1 MNRGIVY
8 IAGAGCGDYDLMT
21 VKLEKLLKTAD
32 CIVYDRLI
40 NENML
45 NLARKDAELIYL
57 GKENTEGG
65 LIQDAINM
73 VLVEKAKEGKK
84 VLRLKGGH
92 PFVFGRGGEEALALE
107 EEGLDF
113 EIVPGITSSI
123 SVPAYAGIPVSH
135 RGINTSFHI
144 FTGHTKK
151 DGSWIDFETVSK
163 LDGTLVF
170 LMGVKNLSQIVQ
182 GLVGNGKS
190 VETPIAIIESGSTT
204 KQRTITGVLNNIVE
218 ISEEKKVV
226 PPAVIVVGEVVSLRE
241 KLKWFEK
248 KRLFGKNILV
258 TRNVEQAGNFS
269 EKIRELGGE
278 SFELPFIDIVYRE
291 FVFPDLSE
299 YSAVLFNSANAVR
312 GFFRK
317 LDDARKLGNV
327 KVGAVGIK
335 THEELVK
342 NRIIPDFIPEEY
354 RVDILAKKSAA
365 YTREGDKVLIV
376 TSDISPVQEDIY
388 SQEYSRK
395 FEKLVAYETKKIKRE
410 KSEVERYLKETDIVS
425 FLSSSTFE
433 AFWESIE
440 EDKSLLEGKII
451 ASIGPMTSRT
461 IREAGVQVDIEAREY
476 TVNGIIEEL
485 KKM

>member
-1 MNRGIVY
+1 MSRGTVY

-21 VKLEKLLKTAD
+21 LKLEKLLKTAD

-45 NLARKDAELIYL
+45 NLAKKNAELIYL

-65 LIQDAINM
+65 LLQENINR

-113 EIVPGITSSI
+113 EIIPGITSPI
-123 SVPAYAGIPVSH
+123 SVPAYAGIPVSY

-151 DGSWIDFETVSK
+151 GGGWIDFETVSK
-163 LDGTLVF
+163 LKGTLVF
-170 LMGVKNLSQIVQ
+170 LMGVKNLPQIVQ
-182 GLVGNGKS
+182 GLVENGKDA
-190 VETPIAIIESGSTT
+190 ETPTAIIESGSTT
-204 KQRTITGVLNNIVE
+204 KQRTVSGTLGSIVDLAK
-218 ISEEKKVV
+218 EKSVV
-226 PPAVIVVGEVVSLRE
+226 PPSIIVVGEVVSLRE

-248 KRLFGKNILV
+248 KKFFGKNILV
-258 TRNVEQAGNFS
+258 TRSVEQAGNFS
-269 EKIRELGGE
+269 HMIRELGGE

-291 FVFPDLSE
+291 FAFPDLSE
-299 YSAVLFNSANAVR
+299 YKAVLFNSANAVR

-317 LDDARKLGNV
+317 LEDVRKLGNV
-327 KVGAVGIK
+327 KIGAVGVK
-335 THEELVK
+335 TCEELRK
-342 NRIIPDFIPEEY
+342 NRIVPDFIPEEY
-354 RVDILAKKSAA
+354 KGDLLIKESTE
-365 YTREGDKVLIV
+365 YTAEGDRILIV
-376 TSDISPVQEDIY
+376 TSNISPIQEELY
-388 SQEYSRK
+388 SKNYARK
-395 FEKLVAYETKKIKRE
+395 FEKLVAYETRKIKRE
-410 KSEVERYLKETDIVS
+410 KPEVVKILEKTDIIS

-440 EDKSLLEGKII
+440 GDKSLLEGKVI
-451 ASIGPMTSRT
+451 ASIGPMTSET
-461 IREAGVQVDIEAREY
+461 IKEAGVDVDIEASEY
-476 TVNGIIEEL
+476 TVDGIIEQL
-485 KKM
+485 KKL

>member
-65 LIQDAINM
+65 LIQDAINR